1 MMFEWA
7 APAEVLTALKTY
19 CSDLYGSIL
28 WNLGGEKASL
38 VFSAGDTAVKL
49 AWSCPRWTKTF
60 LLQQVLACDMTSA
73 RTDVLGR
80 YAKFS
85 MGLRTSVCQE
95 VRVLFNYISRD
106 LQSITAK
113 NIKLVRDTSGLDP
126 WVAASRQLKK
136 AIHGVLEGEVL
147 DVPAQPAAGGQA
159 LCAGQQGEIP
169 SRPD

>member
-1 MMFEWA
+1 MDHDAAVKRAHFIDKSVEVRMMFEWA

-19 CSDLYGSIL
+19 CSDFYGSML
-28 WNLGGEKASL
+28 WNLGGEKASQ
-38 VFSAGDTAVKL
+38 VFSAWDTAVKL

-106 LQSITAK
+106 LQSITSK
-113 NIKLVRDTSGLDP
+113 NIKLGCCFKTVENSY
-126 WVAASRQLKK
+126 S
-136 AIHGVLEGEVL
+136 
-147 DVPAQPAAGGQA
+147 
-159 LCAGQQGEIP
+159 
-169 SRPD
+169 